1 MRLPRPL
8 WLVLPAIFMGCAPA
22 TVKLGG
28 DDAPGT
34 HDTADS
40 ADTGG
45 DDTSGTV
52 DSGSD
57 SGETGED
64 SGHTGGDTGTPSA
77 TSYEGE
83 VEGRMTFTDPDGH
96 NTNTLECSGS
106 TTFVVSGDG
115 DLSGE
120 AACGTGPQEIE
131 GDMVGSVNGSA
142 INATWTV
149 HLGPN
154 SVNIPLTGSISGS
167 RAAMHGEFA
176 YEGVGSF
183 AVAMDAG
190 SR

>member
-1 MRLPRPL
+1 MRLPSPL
-8 WLVLPAIFMGCAPA
+8 WLVLPVTFTGCAPA
-22 TVKLGG
+22 TVNLGG

-34 HDTADS
+34 HDSSDS
-40 ADTGG
+40 GDTGG

-52 DSGSD
+52 DSGETGVD
-57 SGETGED
+57 SGDTED
-64 SGHTGGDTGTPSA
+64 TGDTGTPSA
-77 TSYEGE
+77 TNYEGE

-96 NTNTLECSGS
+96 NANTLECSGW

-115 DLSGE
+115 DLTGE
-120 AACGTGPQEIE
+120 ATCGTGPQEIA
-131 GDMVGSVNGSA
+131 GDIVGSLNGSA
-142 INATWTV
+142 IQATWAV

-183 AVAMDAG
+183 AVTMDAE